1 MAKLLVSIVKG
12 SRSII
17 TGMTDF
23 VPLVQRP
30 VRLLEAVESGL
41 FFPRVFERCD
51 VTDLTEVR
59 YSYRLS
65 EVK

>member
-1 MAKLLVSIVKG
+1 MAKLLMS
-12 SRSII
+12 

-41 FFPRVFERCD
+41 FFPRAFERCD
-51 VTDLTEVR
+51 VTDLTEVLVPIIEGQIR
-59 YSYRLS
+59 
-65 EVK
+65 